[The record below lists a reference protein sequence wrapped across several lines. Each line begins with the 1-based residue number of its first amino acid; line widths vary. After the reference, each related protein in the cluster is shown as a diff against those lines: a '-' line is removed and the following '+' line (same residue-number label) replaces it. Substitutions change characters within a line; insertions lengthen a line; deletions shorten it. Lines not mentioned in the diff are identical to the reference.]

1 MEAMAVGEVVWFINV
16 QMIMQI
22 VMYDGAELLK
32 KICLILLED
41 ET

>member
-22 VMYDGAELLK
+22 VMYVVVS
-32 KICLILLED
+32 C
-41 ET
+41 